1 MKFTLGPTAFGL
13 ALLAS
18 TPLMSAISF
27 PPHAMAQQ
35 TATSLTVKNSSHP
48 DSSIIAKQDILRK
61 TLNNGLRVVIIKDS
75 LAPVVTAQI
84 SYLVGSNQAPKGFPG
99 TAHALEHMM
108 FRGSQGL
115 DKDQLAVI
123 GAQLGGSYNAFTTE
137 NVTQY
142 YYTAPAEDL
151 NVILKIEALRMGGL
165 SLNAADWDKERGA
178 IEQEV
183 SRDLSNPIYKYVSEL
198 QKLMFDGT
206 PYEHDALGTRP
217 SFDKT
222 TVSLL
227 RKFYET
233 YYAPNN
239 AILVITGDIDPN
251 KAVEQVEKDF
261 GSIPKKTIPE
271 LESFTLKPIKAKT
284 LTYPTD
290 FPTSLVT
297 IAWRMPGEKSKNFAV
312 ADILSDVISSQRG
325 ALYGL
330 VPQGKALMADFEYVP
345 KGEVGFGVAIA
356 AFPKG
361 QDYKPILNEV
371 NQILQTIREKGVSP
385 ELVEAA
391 KRKEIAQLAFS
402 ANSIT
407 GLASS
412 WSTALAFQGLNDPNE
427 MAAAYQAV
435 TPEQVNALAK
445 EILNPDEAITAILT
459 PEDSG
464 KPISNKGYGGA
475 ESFASVPEKPVQL
488 PDWAQ
493 QALNKLNIPKEAPK
507 PSEMVLSNGIRLIVQ
522 PLNVSNT
529 ISVFGQIRQNPSL
542 QEGKGKEGIAGIT
555 NDMFKYGTKT
565 LDRLA
570 FRKAVD
576 DIAADISAGSDFS
589 LAVLTPDFD
598 RAMQLLA
605 DNELN
610 PAFEQKFFDIVK
622 QQAAQSL
629 IGLYQSPGYH
639 FNRAIA
645 KAINPPNDPS
655 LRQPD
660 PALVKKLTLQDLND
674 FYKKSFRPDL
684 TTIVI
689 AGNITPEQAKASVEK
704 YFGNWENIG
713 PKPNLDM
720 PTRPD
725 SKSSFVHVPDKTAVQ
740 NSVALVESINL
751 DVHHPDHY
759 LLNLGNEV
767 LSGGFAGRFYKD
779 LRVKTGYVYNVN
791 SDFGWSRTRG
801 SYSITF
807 GADPDKVSLARKAAL
822 KDLTAM
828 QTSPVTDNELQLAK
842 ASLLRSIPLQ
852 QASVDGIAGQY
863 LTYTD
868 LGLPLNSAH
877 IAAKNYYKASAA
889 EVQKAFQT
897 YVRPK
902 DLAEIIKGPATPTP

>member
-1 MKFTLGPTAFGL
+1 MKFTFGTATFSL

-18 TPLMSAISF
+18 TPLMGGISF
-27 PPHAMAQQ
+27 TQNASAQNI
-35 TATSLTVKNSSHP
+35 ATHPVKSSVL
-48 DSSIIAKQDILRK
+48 IKQDVVRK
-61 TLNNGLRVVIIKDS
+61 TLRNGLRVIVVKDP

-84 SYLVGSNQAPKGFPG
+84 SYLVGSNQAPAGFPG

-108 FRGSQGL
+108 FRGSTGL
-115 DKDQLAVI
+115 DKDQLAVL

-151 NVILKIEALRMGGL
+151 NIMLKIEALRMGGL
-165 SLNAADWDKERGA
+165 SLNAADWEKERGA

-198 QKLMFDGT
+198 QKIMFDGT

-217 SFDKT
+217 SFNKT
-222 TVSLL
+222 TVAML

-239 AILVITGDIDPN
+239 AILVISGDVDPSQ
-251 KAVEQVEKDF
+251 ALAQVEKDF
-261 GSIPKKTIPE
+261 GSIPRKDIPKTKPI
-271 LESFTLKPIKAKT
+271 TLKPIKAQT

-297 IAWRMPGEKSKNFAV
+297 IAWRMPGEKSQNFAV

-361 QDYKPILNEV
+361 QDYKPVLNEV
-371 NQILQTIREKGVSP
+371 KQILQNIHEHGVAP

-391 KRKEIAQLAFS
+391 KRKEIASLAFS

-427 MAAAYQAV
+427 MVAAYQAV
-435 TPEQVNALAK
+435 TPEQVNTLAK
-445 EILNPDEAITAILT
+445 QILNPDEAITAILT
-459 PEDSG
+459 PENSG

-475 ESFASVPEKPVQL
+475 ESFASVPNKPVKL
-488 PDWAQ
+488 PEWAES
-493 QALNKLNIPKEAPK
+493 ALKKLNIPKESAAP
-507 PSEMVLSNGIRLIVQ
+507 SDIMLSNGIRLIVQ
-522 PLNVSNT
+522 PIHVSNT
-529 ISVFGQIRQNPSL
+529 ISIFGQIRQNPSL

-555 NDMFKYGTKT
+555 DDMFKYGTKT

-576 DIAADISAGSDFS
+576 DIAADVSAGSDFS
-589 LAVLTPDFD
+589 LSVLTPDFD
-598 RAMQLLA
+598 RGVQLLA

-610 PAFEQKFFDIVK
+610 PAFDQKFFDIVK
-622 QQAAQSL
+622 QQTSQSL
-629 IGLYQSPGYH
+629 VGLYQSPGYH
-639 FNRAIA
+639 FSRAIT
-645 KAINPPNDPS
+645 KAINPPNDLS
-655 LRQPD
+655 LRQANPQE
-660 PALVKKLTLQDLND
+660 VMKLTLQDLNE

-684 TTIVI
+684 TTIVV
-689 AGNITPEQAKASVEK
+689 AGNITPEQAKATVEK
-704 YFGNWENIG
+704 YFGQWKAEG
-713 PKPNLDM
+713 PKPDLNM
-720 PTRPD
+720 PTRPN
-725 SKSSFVHVPDKTAVQ
+725 SKSSDVHVPDKSAVQ
-740 NSVALVESINL
+740 NSVALVESIGL

-791 SDFGWSRTRG
+791 SDFSWSQTRG
-801 SYSITF
+801 AYSISF
-807 GADPDKVSLARKAAL
+807 GADPNKVALARKAAL

-828 QTSPVTDNELQLAK
+828 QTAPVTDDELQLAK

-852 QASVDGIAGQY
+852 EASIDGIASRY
-863 LTYTD
+863 LTYTS
-868 LGLPLNSAH
+868 LGLPLNTSH
-877 IAAKNYYKASAA
+877 VAAEAYYKATAT
-889 EVQKAFQT
+889 EIQKAFQT

-902 DLAEIIKGPATPTP
+902 DLAQIIKGPATP